1 MEICIACGGIS
12 FLVCEVIVDQ
22 KVCKISEKCF
32 YCDGYGVRPKR
43 SKEKGGFANDFNSGN
58 SNHGNGGDPGSPYL
72 GGTGNGGIC
81 CLALQKRC

>member
-1 MEICIACGGIS
+1 M
-12 FLVCEVIVDQ
+12 IVDQ

-43 SKEKGGFANDFNSGN
+43 SKGKGGLANDFNSGN
-58 SNHGNGGDPGSPYL
+58 SNYGNGGNAGSAYL
-72 GGTGNGGIC
+72 GDTGNGGNC

>member
-1 MEICIACGGIS
+1 
-12 FLVCEVIVDQ
+12 VIVDQ

-43 SKEKGGFANDFNSGN
+43 SKGKGGLANDFNCGN
-58 SNHGNGGDPGSPYL
+58 SNNGNGGNAGNAGNAGKPYL